1 MWSSCLYMFSPVTTS
16 SFSCTLLMLSF
27 CPFILATKQ
36 HKQEITIAKRIY
48 IIVVGVLFHDA
59 KIGLIYEV
67 CKKYRGL
74 FHNSWSVMKYVCS
87 GFVCVYKSDGYKVSV
102 MFLNFVE
109 KRNWLSVLFLM
120 FYFFDAEVES
130 A

>member
-1 MWSSCLYMFSPVTTS
+1 
-16 SFSCTLLMLSF
+16 
-27 CPFILATKQ
+27 
-36 HKQEITIAKRIY
+36 
-48 IIVVGVLFHDA
+48 
-59 KIGLIYEV
+59 
-67 CKKYRGL
+67 
-74 FHNSWSVMKYVCS
+74 MKYVCS

-120 FYFFDAEVES
+120 CYFFDAEVES